1 MLSSGASSRA
11 RSRGERR
18 TKLSRWHKLFWIGA
32 SFFAAL
38 HCVACSHGAA
48 PFSSAAS
55 GTAGAVAAT
64 STPSA
69 TPAPPAS
76 ESAPPA
82 SQTGG
87 FDGQKAYDFTAKLVA
102 FGPRP
107 PASDAIHHTQ
117 EYIDAQL
124 HSFGCQVDEDDFHA
138 STPIGNVAMKNI
150 VAKAPGTGQGI
161 ILLLTHY
168 DSLRRESHEFHGTA
182 DFVGAVDSGSST
194 GLMLEMARL
203 LCAQKAA
210 QPNSVWM
217 GFVDGEEAFVDWNTD
232 NDNTYG
238 SRQLAAGMA
247 ASGDLKRIRAVILA
261 DMVGPTNLL
270 IKREEN
276 STPWLADLV
285 WKTAASLGYKD
296 YFVSERARA
305 ISDDHLSFTHRG
317 VAAVDII
324 DLNDYPYWH
333 TSDDTMDKVSPRSL
347 AIVGHVILETVNELQ
362 KKLH

>member
-1 MLSSGASSRA
+1 MLSSGASNRA

-18 TKLSRWHKLFWIGA
+18 TKLSRWHKLLWIGA
-32 SFFAAL
+32 SFFAVL
-38 HCVACSHGAA
+38 HCVACSRGAA

-55 GTAGAVAAT
+55 GTAGAVASTA
-64 STPSA
+64 TPSA

-124 HSFGCQVDEDDFHA
+124 HSFGCAVEDQDFHA
-138 STPIGNVAMKNI
+138 QTPMGETPMKNI
-150 VAKAPGTGQGI
+150 VAKVPGTGQGI
-161 ILLLTHY
+161 LLLLTHY
-168 DSLRRESHEFHGTA
+168 DTLRKGHHELKGTG
-182 DFVGAVDSGSST
+182 DFVGAVDAGSSS
-194 GLMLEMARL
+194 GLMLEMARI
-203 LCAQKAA
+203 LCAQKPAG
-210 QPNSVWM
+210 NSVWIA
-217 GFVDGEEAFVDWNTD
+217 FVDGEESFVDWNTD

-238 SRQLAAGMA
+238 SRELAARMA
-247 ASGDLKRIRAVILA
+247 ASGDLKRIRAAILA
-261 DMVGPTNLL
+261 DMVGPTNLR

-296 YFVSERARA
+296 YFVSERATG

-333 TSDDTMDKVSPRSL
+333 TTDDTMDKVSPRSL